1 LGLFHARKSTKSL
14 ATFIF
19 EKWAL
24 ATFVGKLVRFGVLC
38 GACTDGF
45 GQKKWAFGH
54 FYLKSGQRETVAPQG
69 FAGFVATFPLF
80 SLISV
85 KKKYVIYI

>member
-1 LGLFHARKSTKSL
+1 M
-14 ATFIF
+14 ATFVT

-24 ATFVGKLVRFGVLC
+24 ATFLGQSLKI
-38 GACTDGF
+38 GAVWERCTDGF
-45 GQKKWAFGH
+45 GQKKWVSAR
-54 FYLKSGQRETVAPQG
+54 FYLKSGQRETVDTQG

-85 KKKYVIYI
+85 KKKYVNYI

>member
-1 LGLFHARKSTKSL
+1 MP
-14 ATFIF
+14 
-19 EKWAL
+19 ENWAL
-24 ATFVGKLVRFGVLC
+24 ATFIGQLLKFGSPC
-38 GACTDGF
+38 EAGTDGF
-45 GQKKWAFGH
+45 GQKKWAFGQ
-54 FYLKSGQRETVAPQG
+54 FYLKSGQRETVEAQG